1 MDKNNKKF
9 APKDFNENNNSN
21 NFHFI
26 IDIGS
31 EDSGEEKS
39 NEKNIPNEEKEGL
52 GYTHDKEEGHLNIPD
67 PNNDIKTEQI
77 DDNFEKNEEEI
88 NKSKKT
94 LIYPIFKFNND
105 SDIKE
110 RGK

>member
-67 PNNDIKTEQI
+67 PNNDIKL
-77 DDNFEKNEEEI
+77 
-88 NKSKKT
+88 NKLMIILRKKKKK
-94 LIYPIFKFNND
+94 LIKV
-105 SDIKE
+105 K
-110 RGK
+110 KH